1 MWLATFFQQ
10 KCINYV
16 WEWLNDLFWGIRNT
30 FVGKYH
36 FLVING
42 HLWGPSVHVDK
53 SFKKI
58 QARVRPPH
66 PGIARILGTYGSA
79 SHPLE
84 VLYMNNCTSSKVFLS
99 QLLSIFCLC
108 PIQDNNFKRSMHCQ
122 CWEYCECESHI
133 SIDKWQKYDINLGL
147 GFQVDFF
154 DSFFLKHFQQKTT
167 KKKAWTKQITY
178 LSVFTGCDLSQYYDP
193 LILMLEIKSQDVF
206 IDRGEEANWM
216 KRTTC

>member
-1 MWLATFFQQ
+1 MITFEARALSACGQILQ
-10 KCINYV
+10 KNP
-16 WEWLNDLFWGIRNT
+16 
-30 FVGKYH
+30 GK
-36 FLVING
+36 G
-42 HLWGPSVHVDK
+42 
-53 SFKKI
+53 
-58 QARVRPPH
+58 QTPPH
-66 PGIARILGTYGSA
+66 PGNARILGTYGSA
-79 SHPLE
+79 SHPWE

-167 KKKAWTKQITY
+167 KKKARTKQITY
-178 LSVFTGCDLSQYYDP
+178 FSVFTGCDLSQYYDP